1 VNLAGLSKRV
11 RRDLTYLTQPSREWT
26 VPRYRDDACAV
37 DVLVVGAGQGGL
49 AVAFGLNR
57 ERITNIRIVD
67 RNRPGAEGPWRR
79 FARMKGLRTRKDAAG
94 IDLGIPSLTLR
105 AYYEAR
111 FGRRAWQWCEKVPPT
126 VWREYLDWY
135 RDVLELPVEN
145 DTELT
150 CIEGDGDLLLATL
163 RRPDGIERVHARKI
177 VLATG
182 IDGSGFW
189 RTPPALIADI
199 PVARYAHSADEIDFR
214 LLKGK
219 RVAILGVGPSA
230 LDNAAAALE
239 AGAAR
244 VDLCFRRKDIPR
256 VNPLIWMYFSG
267 MLAHFGELRDLE
279 RWRFMRRILV
289 ELPPAPPQD
298 VFWRCRRHDNFVW
311 HADCAWHSVRDEGD
325 RVVIQSDTGPH
336 EVDFIIFATGF
347 DTDLTARPELSTIV
361 QHIALWRDR
370 FTPPP
375 GEESDLLGRHP
386 YLGKAFEFTERV
398 PGSAPYLARL
408 HNFTFGA
415 MPSLGVTGAA
425 VTGMKYG
432 VPRLVNGLV
441 RDLFREDVDTYYREL
456 LNYSEPE
463 LQTLDS
469 PADWIDQLA
478 TDALEVRSA
487 DGEDGLAGFL
497 AKTAGAARGKVTLPI
512 QPRSPGFVKRVSRA
526 R

>member
-1 VNLAGLSKRV
+1 MSVAKLSSRV
-11 RRDLTYLTQPSREWT
+11 RRDLTYLTEPSREWT
-26 VPRYRDDACAV
+26 APRYRDGAAAV

-49 AVAFGLNR
+49 AVAFGLSR

-67 RNRPGAEGPWRR
+67 RSTRGAEGPWRR
-79 FARMKGLRTRKDAAG
+79 FARMKGLRTRKDAG
-94 IDLGIPSLTLR
+94 CIDFGVPSLTLR

-111 FGRRAWQWCEKVPPT
+111 FGRRAWELCEKVPPT
-126 VWREYLDWY
+126 VWRDYLDWY

-145 DTELT
+145 DTELV
-150 CIEGDGDLLLATL
+150 CVEGDGDTLLATL
-163 RRPDGIERVHARKI
+163 RRPAGLERVRARKI

-182 IDGSGFW
+182 IDGSGIW
-189 RTPPALIADI
+189 RTPPALVAHI
-199 PVARYAHSADEIDFR
+199 PAARYAHSADEIDFR

-239 AGAAR
+239 AGAAQ

-267 MLAHFGELRDLE
+267 MLAHFGELSELD

-298 VFWRCRRHDNFVW
+298 VFWRCRRHDNFNW
-311 HADCAWHSVRDEGD
+311 HADCVWHSVREEGD
-325 RVVIQSDTGPH
+325 SVVIESSTSRY

-347 DTDLTARPELSTIV
+347 DTDLTARPELSKIV

-375 GEESDLLGRHP
+375 GEANDLLGRHP
-386 YLGKAFEFTERV
+386 YLGNAFEFTERV
-398 PGSAPYLARL
+398 PGNAPYLARL

-415 MPSLGVTGAA
+415 MLSHGVTGAA

-432 VPRLVNGLV
+432 VPRLVGGLV
-441 RDLFREDVDTYYREL
+441 RDLFREDADTYYSKL
-456 LNYSEPE
+456 LEYAEPE
-463 LQTLDS
+463 LETLDS
-469 PADWIDQLA
+469 PADWIKRLA
-478 TDALEVRSA
+478 TDALNVSTAE
-487 DGEDGLAGFL
+487 GEDGLASFIT
-497 AKTAGAARGKVTLPI
+497 KSVGAARSEVPSPP
-512 QPRSPGFVKRVSRA
+512 QARNPRAVRRPPRA